1 MLQHMA
7 SQKGHDVLL
16 IAALRNSAANPSQ
29 CVRKWLGHFPMKQ
42 MDLFQNLFQPYD
54 QVPWD
59 EHINL
64 LWSLLMYVEWLALES
79 DFVHSDEV
87 PLHRYVSVGMYWGS
101 SSHPLLPLP
110 VPLARGRWAK

>member
-1 MLQHMA
+1 MRQKMA
-7 SQKGHDVLL
+7 GTLSYEANGSFSEPL
-16 IAALRNSAANPSQ
+16 SA
-29 CVRKWLGHFPMKQ
+29 VRSGS
-42 MDLFQNLFQPYD
+42 
-54 QVPWD
+54 VGRA
-59 EHINL
+59 INL